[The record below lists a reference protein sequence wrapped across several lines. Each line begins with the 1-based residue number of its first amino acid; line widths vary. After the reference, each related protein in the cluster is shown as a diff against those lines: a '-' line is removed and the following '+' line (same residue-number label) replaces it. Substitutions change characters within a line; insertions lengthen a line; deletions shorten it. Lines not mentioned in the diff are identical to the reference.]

1 MKTASQ
7 SAMIVP
13 VLAGALSAMTAA
25 VLRLLHGKPGSSEE
39 LEAFALALLL
49 AFIDGFMVAYLAQF
63 YSAFAHRLTFHVFV
77 YTLLASLTAVL
88 YACYKGVTE
97 LKVYVVAMTPWFYIL
112 ALVALAS
119 LLGSRTVFLF

>member
-1 MKTASQ
+1 MLRG
-7 SAMIVP
+7 AMIVP
-13 VLAGALSAMTAA
+13 VMAGALSAMAAA
-25 VLRLLHGKPGSSEE
+25 VLRLLRGRPRGSEE

-49 AFIDGFMVAYLAQF
+49 AFIDGFMLAYLAQF

-77 YTLLASLTAVL
+77 YMLLVSLTAVL

-97 LKVYVVAMTPWFYIL
+97 LRVYAVAMTPWFYIL

-119 LLGSRTVFLF
+119 LTGSRTVFLL